1 MRNFLVTLGLV
12 FATWLAPWSSSTAL
26 AQMAGS
32 APPSAAAANSSARVI
47 VKYKADAISQRK
59 TIQSAGATPS
69 AAALANRAQTLSQRV
84 GVPLRVGNGVGARA
98 HVVFASGMTS
108 EQLAQRLAADSDVEY
123 AAPDRIRRR
132 FAVPNDPFYA
142 TRPYNDP
149 STPTTG
155 GPLVGQWYLK
165 PPGAAGTVQ
174 SPSGTAPASINAQ
187 GAWDITTGS
196 ASIVVAVLDTG
207 IRFDHADFRTV
218 AAGGNLL
225 PGYDMMSDDRNSAD
239 GQPGRDADASDPGDA
254 VTQADVNAGV
264 PGCTTEEIGTSSWHG
279 TETAGLIGAVTDNA
293 VGIASVG
300 RNVRIL
306 PVRVL
311 GKCGGYD
318 SDIIAGM
325 LWSAGFEVPGIPT
338 NATPARV
345 INMSLGGSGACDS
358 SNASAKVYIDAVAQ
372 LATVGTVVVASAGN
386 SAGHGVSIPA
396 DCAGVI
402 GVAGLRHI
410 GTKVGFSDLGPEIT
424 ISAPG
429 GNCIN
434 TAAGTPC
441 LFSILTTTNSGTN
454 APVANASGGSIYSDA
469 FDNAAVG
476 TSFSAPLVAGT
487 VALMLS
493 VQPQLSNDEVRFKLQ
508 NTARAF
514 PQPTVDES
522 GGALQACTAPTA
534 TSADQLQCVCKVGL
548 CGAGML
554 DAGAAVLAAAGV
566 QARIAVDPAAPVAG
580 QAVTLSSAGS
590 LLPAGRTIASYQW
603 QVTSGASIVSGLS
616 GAGAP
621 TATVATSGAGTF
633 AVTLTV
639 TDNTGIVSSEAVS
652 VDVAAPPDTGGGGGG
667 ALGLGWLALL
677 AGVIGALGL
686 LPRPQA
692 RR

>member
-1 MRNFLVTLGLV
+1 MRKTFVTLGL
-12 FATWLAPWSSSTAL
+12 ACAGLLAPWSSSTAL
-26 AQMAGS
+26 AQTI
-32 APPSAAAANSSARVI
+32 AAAPAAGAAADAASARVI
-47 VKYKADAISQRK
+47 VKYKADAASARK
-59 TIQSAGATPS
+59 TIQAAGATPTATLL
-69 AAALANRAQTLSQRV
+69 AARAQGLGQRLGIALAT
-84 GVPLRVGNGVGARA
+84 GGNVGARA
-98 HVVFASGMTS
+98 HVVFANGMTS

-132 FAVPNDPFYA
+132 LAAPNDPFYVS
-142 TRPYNDP
+142 RPYNDP
-149 STPTTG
+149 STPTAG

-165 PPGAAGTVQ
+165 PPGPAGTQ
-174 SPSGTAPASINAQ
+174 QAPTGTAPASINAE

-207 IRFDHADFRTV
+207 VRFDHADLRTV
-218 AAGGNLL
+218 ATGGNLL

-264 PGCTTEEIGTSSWHG
+264 PGCTTDQIGASSWHG
-279 TETAGLIGAVTDNA
+279 TETAGVVGALTGNA
-293 VGIASVG
+293 VGIAGVG
-300 RNVRIL
+300 RNVRVL

-325 LWSAGFEVPGIPT
+325 LWAAGFDVPGIPA
-338 NATPARV
+338 NPNPARV
-345 INMSLGGSGACDS
+345 INMSLGGTGACDS
-358 SNASAKVYIDAVAQ
+358 SNSSAQPYIDTVAQ
-372 LATVGTVVVASAGN
+372 LTAVGTVVVASAGN

-410 GTKVGFSDLGPEIT
+410 GTKVGFSDIGPEIT

-434 TAAGTPC
+434 TANGTPC
-441 LFSILTTTNSGTN
+441 LYAILTTTNSGTG
-454 APVANASGGSIYSDA
+454 APVSDALGGSVFSDS
-469 FDNAAVG
+469 FDRVAIG

-508 NTARAF
+508 NTARPF
-514 PQPTVDES
+514 PQPTVDEQN
-522 GGALQACTAPTA
+522 GPLQACTAPTA
-534 TSADQLQCVCKVGL
+534 SSPDQLQCVCKVGL

-554 DAGAAVLAAAGV
+554 DAAGAVLAAAGV
-566 QARIAVDPAAPVAG
+566 QARITVNPTAPVAG
-580 QAVTLSSAGS
+580 QTVTLSSAGS

-603 QVTSGASIVSGLS
+603 QVTSGAGIVSLS
-616 GAGAP
+616 GATSPSA
-621 TATVATSGAGTF
+621 TATTNAAGAFT
-633 AVTLTV
+633 VSLTV
-639 TDNTGIVSSEAVS
+639 TDNTGVVSSEAVT
-652 VDVAAPPDTGGGGGG
+652 VDVAATPSSGGGGG
-667 ALGLGWLALL
+667 ALGIGWLALL
-677 AGVIGALGL
+677 AAVVATLRVV
-686 LPRPQA
+686 PERRARP
-692 RR
+692 